1 MAKRYSGSGSAMKIK
16 FLTDNRTFGTRLI
29 RSFYTRDVLDVAP
42 ELIGKA
48 LVVRNSSSEL
58 SRLRISEVE
67 AYRGQEDRAC
77 HAYKGRTTRTE
88 VMYHE
93 GGKIYVYFVYGMYW
107 MLNVVTGQ
115 ENEPQAVLIRGVEG
129 ITGPGKLTRG
139 LGIDG
144 SYYGEDLTLSDRIWI
159 EDSGIKPSIKT
170 GPRIGINYAGEPWI
184 SKHWR
189 YYI

>member
-1 MAKRYSGSGSAMKIK
+1 MKIK
-16 FLTDNRTFGTRLI
+16 FLTDNRTFGSRLI

-67 AYRGQEDRAC
+67 AYRGQEDKAC

-159 EDSGIKPSIKT
+159 EDSGIKPSIRT

-184 SKHWR
+184 SKQWR

>member
-1 MAKRYSGSGSAMKIK
+1 MKIK
-16 FLTDNRTFGTRLI
+16 FLTDNSTFGARLM
-29 RSFYTRDVLDVAP
+29 RSFYTGDVLDVAP
-42 ELIGKA
+42 ELIGKT
-48 LVVRNSSSEL
+48 LVVRESSSEL
-58 SRLRISEVE
+58 SRFRISEVE

-107 MLNVVTGQ
+107 MLNIVTGP
-115 ENEPQAVLIRGVEG
+115 ENEPQAVLIRGVDG
-129 ITGPGKLTRG
+129 ITGPGRLTRD
-139 LGIDG
+139 LRIDG
-144 SYYGEDLTLSDRIWI
+144 SFYGEDLTSSDRIWI
-159 EDSGIKPSIKT
+159 EDSGIKPSIRT

-184 SKHWR
+184 SKLWR